1 MNDLEWMELHLRC
14 LYHHDEN
21 DRIVRTRQPNG
32 WPAPLFHLARTRL
45 GSLWRFRDDLE
56 PGTLRGLARL
66 AGREEPLREGHSGP
80 QRLQAM
86 RSLLRS
92 DADLVSERR
101 GPVYRFPAEIPPD
114 DLGGLP
120 VVTVTR
126 QNQALLEESFPDTIP
141 ELEGR
146 QPCFAAVDGE
156 RAVSLCYSARPL
168 EIAGGGSCGASEAG
182 VETQVAYRRQGLGAR
197 VVVAWAR
204 QIRELG
210 AEPMYSTEWSN
221 KPSRALA
228 EKLGLIVYGEDSSFF

>member
-1 MNDLEWMELHLRC
+1 MELHLRC
-14 LYHHDEN
+14 LYHHDTN
-21 DRIVRTRQPNG
+21 DRIVQTRQPNG

-56 PGTLRGLARL
+56 PGVIRGLARL
-66 AGREEPLREGHSGP
+66 AGREEPLGEGHRAP

-92 DADLVSERR
+92 AADLVVERR
-101 GPVYRFPAEIPPD
+101 GPTYRFPAEISGD

-120 VVTVTR
+120 IVVITPR
-126 QNQALLEESFPDTIP
+126 NQALLQNSFVDTIS

-146 QPCFAAVDGE
+146 QPCLAAVDGE

-168 EIAGGGSCGASEAG
+168 EIAGGEPCGVSEAG
-182 VETQVAYRRQGLGAR
+182 VETLTAYRRQGLGAR
-197 VVVAWAR
+197 VVAAWAR

-210 AEPMYSTEWSN
+210 AEPMYSTEWGN
-221 KPSRALA
+221 EPSQAVAR
-228 EKLGLIVYGEDSSFF
+228 KLGLVAYGEDFSFS